1 MKITA
6 YDFTKE
12 NLKEYYIKKNIKDY
26 KKNNDGYPDMRFKEN
41 RRKMASI
48 IKSRLLDK
56 NLQENIKNYDDNP
69 YYDYKSEIIN
79 MTEKELRYFS

>member
-1 MKITA
+1 MTI

-12 NLKEYYIKKNIKDY
+12 NLKEYYLKNNITNY
-26 KKNNDGYPDMRFKEN
+26 KKNSNGDPDMRYGEN

-48 IKSRLLDK
+48 IKARLLDK
-56 NLQENIKNYDDNP
+56 NLQENMKNYNDTS

-79 MTEKELRYFS
+79 ITDREIRDFF

>member
-1 MKITA
+1 MVTI

-12 NLKEYYIKKNIKDY
+12 NLKEYYLKNNITNY
-26 KKNNDGYPDMRFKEN
+26 KKNNNGDPDMRYGEN

-48 IKSRLLDK
+48 IKARLLDK
-56 NLQENIKNYDDNP
+56 NLQENMKNYNDTS

-79 MTEKELRYFS
+79 ITDREIRDFF